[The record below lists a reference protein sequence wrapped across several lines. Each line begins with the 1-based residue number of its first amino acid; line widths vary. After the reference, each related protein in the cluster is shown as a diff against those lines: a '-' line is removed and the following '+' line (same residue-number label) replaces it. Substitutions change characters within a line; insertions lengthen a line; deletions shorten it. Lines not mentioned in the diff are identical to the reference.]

1 MNNNEYSKMY
11 NINDIMNLIEK
22 QMLEIMQEDY
32 EYYKKYNI
40 RLSNEQ
46 YYINPE
52 DRKEPN
58 TIYIVVKFLPADI
71 TFNQNVVP
79 VTITAVSEYNKI
91 EACQRLLLEYAQTY
105 NLANDVW
112 EGKINYDQTYT
123 TPQVM
128 SNFSEVY
135 YGYRNTLF
143 MSGTFLLSYNS
154 NPSKL
159 YYLKEKIINDVTIIE
174 EQLIDAINFSESFN
188 IQMDSQPFFG
198 TNNRTRSIGKFG
210 THTINFTMFL
220 VDDDICNDILKI
232 VLTDFNDKD
241 VISNEDINKTYTFKI
256 VYRKEGQSCTK
267 KFKLVSFD
275 KTNNAG
281 EMPIVSVTFTC

>member
-1 MNNNEYSKMY
+1 MNNNDYSKMY
-11 NINDIMNLIEK
+11 NIDDIMEIIK
-22 QMLEIMQEDY
+22 SQMVEVMQNDY
-32 EYYKKYNI
+32 EYYRNYNI
-40 RLSNEQ
+40 KLANEQ
-46 YYINPE
+46 YYVSPE

-58 TIYIVVKFLPADI
+58 IIYIVVKFLPADI
-71 TFNQNVVP
+71 MFNQNVIP
-79 VTITAVSEYNKI
+79 ITITAVSEYNKI
-91 EACQRLLLEYAQTY
+91 EVCQRLLLEYAQTY
-105 NLANDVW
+105 NLINDIW
-112 EGKINYDQTYT
+112 NGEINYNQTYT

-159 YYLKEKIINDVTIIE
+159 YYIKEIE
-174 EQLIDAINFSESFN
+174 ENGVFVEKESLIDVINFSESFG

-210 THTINFTMFL
+210 THTISFTVFL
-220 VDDDICNDILKI
+220 VNDEICKDVLKI
-232 VLTDFNDKD
+232 VLTDFNDKNIITND
-241 VISNEDINKTYTFKI
+241 DINKTYKFKI
-256 VYRKEGQSCTK
+256 SYHYGQECIK
-267 KFKLVSFD
+267 NFKLVSFD

-281 EMPIVSVTFTC
+281 EMPIASMTFSC